1 MLVLLTPF
9 IIKLSRGE
17 KMKLGEKLYELRKEK
32 NLSQEEV
39 ANILNVSR
47 QTVSKW
53 ETGGTTPDFDKI
65 VPLCNLYGITTDELL
80 TGNKKEQTPHE
91 FKREIQKKK
100 AFMYSISVS
109 LYILSVVFVI
119 IFGNIKDLE
128 ILGICLFLI
137 IIAIATGII
146 IYTSMVYDNKETKK
160 IKIKTKE
167 NNLYKTIDEA
177 LALLTLI
184 IYMFISFLTMAWHI
198 TWIMWIIYAL
208 IMQIIKLVFNLK
220 GNDVDEE

>member
-1 MLVLLTPF
+1 
-9 IIKLSRGE
+9 
-17 KMKLGEKLYELRKEK
+17 MKLGEKLYELRKEK

-47 QTVSKW
+47 QTISKW

-80 TGNKKEQTPHE
+80 TGNKKEKLPHE
-91 FKREIQKKK
+91 FKKEIQKKK

-119 IFGNIKDLE
+119 IFGNTNNLE
-128 ILGICLFLI
+128 IVGICLFLI
-137 IIAIATGII
+137 TIAVATGII
-146 IYTSMVYDNKETKK
+146 IYTSMVYDNNETKK

-167 NNLYKTIDEA
+167 NALYKTIEET
-177 LALLTLI
+177 LAIFILI
-184 IYMFISFLTMAWHI
+184 IYIIMSFLTMAWHI
-198 TWIMWIIYAL
+198 TWIIWIIYAL

-220 GNDVDEE
+220 GNIIDEE

>member
-1 MLVLLTPF
+1 
-9 IIKLSRGE
+9 
-17 KMKLGEKLYELRKEK
+17 
-32 NLSQEEV
+32 
-39 ANILNVSR
+39 
-47 QTVSKW
+47 
-53 ETGGTTPDFDKI
+53 
-65 VPLCNLYGITTDELL
+65 
-80 TGNKKEQTPHE
+80 
-91 FKREIQKKK
+91 
-100 AFMYSISVS
+100 MYSISVS

>member
-1 MLVLLTPF
+1 
-9 IIKLSRGE
+9 
-17 KMKLGEKLYELRKEK
+17 
-32 NLSQEEV
+32 
-39 ANILNVSR
+39 
-47 QTVSKW
+47 
-53 ETGGTTPDFDKI
+53 
-65 VPLCNLYGITTDELL
+65 
-80 TGNKKEQTPHE
+80 
-91 FKREIQKKK
+91 
-100 AFMYSISVS
+100 MYSVSVS

-119 IFGNIKDLE
+119 IFGNIKNLE

-137 IIAIATGII
+137 TIAIATGII

-220 GNDVDEE
+220 GNAVDEE

>member
-1 MLVLLTPF
+1 
-9 IIKLSRGE
+9 
-17 KMKLGEKLYELRKEK
+17 
-32 NLSQEEV
+32 
-39 ANILNVSR
+39 
-47 QTVSKW
+47 
-53 ETGGTTPDFDKI
+53 
-65 VPLCNLYGITTDELL
+65 
-80 TGNKKEQTPHE
+80 
-91 FKREIQKKK
+91 
-100 AFMYSISVS
+100 MYSISVS

-119 IFGNIKDLE
+119 IFGNIKNLE

-137 IIAIATGII
+137 TIAIATGII